1 MANTAKPTG
10 KEYADTIQSL
20 LGMGKIPYVN
30 GGESTSG
37 MDCQGQVEWGL
48 RKLGV
53 KSNMKGSNQMWR
65 QMCTWTGTPE
75 ECKKTFGKIPVGAL
89 LFILE
94 NDGGEVARG
103 YTDGLG
109 NASHVGVYT
118 GIGDGAVHASS
129 SRGCVAASKFKG
141 KTIPNGGW
149 NRVGLCKYLDYGL
162 DGETESALIPS
173 GKETIEVTIMNK
185 DMMVNTPDMGTLN
198 MRRDPKKGDNIITR
212 IPYGVI
218 VSAIGTQ
225 GEWTQVAYGQYTGW
239 VMSTYLQEIV
249 VEEQPPSTGT
259 QAASETVPD
268 NVTLTLELSAAQA
281 LKAALIRAG
290 V

>member
-1 MANTAKPTG
+1 MAKPTG
-10 KEYADTIQSL
+10 KQYADMVQSL
-20 LGMGKIPYVN
+20 LDMGKIPYVN
-30 GGESTSG
+30 GGEDISG
-37 MDCQGQVEWGL
+37 MDCQGLVEWGL
-48 RKLGV
+48 RQLKI
-53 KSNMKGSNQMWR
+53 KTNMKGSNQMWR

-75 ECKKTFGKIPVGAL
+75 ECKKVYGKVPVGAL

-118 GIGDGAVHASS
+118 GQGDGAIHASS

-141 KTIPNGGW
+141 KTIANGGW

-162 DGETESALIPS
+162 DVESEAEP
-173 GKETIEVTIMNK
+173 TVEVTIMNK
-185 DMMVNTPDMGTLN
+185 DMMVVTPDLGSLN
-198 MRRDPKKGDNIITR
+198 LRREPKKGDNVLVR

-218 VSAIGTQ
+218 VQAIGVQ
-225 GEWTQVAYGQYTGW
+225 GEWTQVSYMQYTGW
-239 VMSTYLQEIV
+239 VMSTYLSEV
-249 VEEQPPSTGT
+249 EVEELDPQPGPP
-259 QAASETVPD
+259 AASEAV
-268 NVTLTLELSAAQA
+268 LTLELSVARA
-281 LKAALIRAG
+281 LKAALERAG